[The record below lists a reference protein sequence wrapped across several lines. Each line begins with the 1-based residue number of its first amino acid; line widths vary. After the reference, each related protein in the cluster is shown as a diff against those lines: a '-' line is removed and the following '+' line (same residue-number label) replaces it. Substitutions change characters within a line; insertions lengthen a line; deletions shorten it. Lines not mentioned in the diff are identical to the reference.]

1 MTPDRMARITTKG
14 FTVAVTKPPLAL
26 SWRGVLGFVT
36 RGRTEI
42 APRGEWRT
50 GIDGVSGFCGV
61 VVTKPPLALSW
72 RGVLGFVT
80 RGYVEKHTAGVLRWR
95 P

>member
-26 SWRGVLGFVT
+26 SWRGV
-36 RGRTEI
+36 
-42 APRGEWRT
+42 W
-50 GIDGVSGFCGV
+50 
-61 VVTKPPLALSW
+61 
-72 RGVLGFVT
+72 GFVT
-80 RGYVEKHTAGVLRWR
+80 RGYAEKHTAGVLRWR